1 MSMEEQMPVL
11 NFDKFV
17 LSTCVPSH
25 VRAARKG
32 LDDWVAIGTTTFAS
46 PSSGL
51 IHECDPRNCA
61 QWVIRF
67 VDGVRIC
74 AISGRMLLMDN
85 NSPSPKKRELFDAQ
99 EDGKRHQNK
108 PIPGSSAYLEEKF
121 GVDSDFMQVEPQVQR
136 TFPRLNQYPYN

>member
-1 MSMEEQMPVL
+1 MEEQMPML
-11 NFDKFV
+11 NFDQFV

-32 LDDWVAIGTTTFAS
+32 VNDWVAIGTNTFAS
-46 PSSGL
+46 PSAGWV
-51 IHECDPRNCA
+51 HDCNPQTCT

-74 AISGRMLLMDN
+74 AISGRMLMLTAQN
-85 NSPSPKKRELFDAQ
+85 YPSSRKRELFEEA
-99 EDGKRHQNK
+99 DGKRHQDK

-121 GVDSDFMQVEPQVQR
+121 GINSDIMQVEPSGPPKV
-136 TFPRLNQYPYN
+136 FPRLNQYPYN